1 MKTHNN
7 SSGVWYGSD
16 QLSSLIKWHAPNVN
30 VLMPASVL
38 LGFSK
43 QLDQIGQDG
52 QYFIPLNINC
62 LSQNFEDDSRNDLKN
77 NHWAGLYVV
86 KNNYQTSVTYLDPM
100 GKVINPQL
108 AFEVKNK
115 LGTNNIV
122 QPLLNKP
129 IQYVQFDS
137 TRFFIEK
144 GDDVDCGPFLVYCVT
159 AIANGKGVR
168 QDINTLEQS
177 VSFGQ
182 YLRDAFSKQVSFD
195 EIYQTSSDEPTK
207 NKATK
212 EFEQYKLDEFGQWYT
227 PQVVEYLTHLN
238 TQDVFLRY
246 VFFDK
251 GPEDFKNQLE
261 SICAIKNFYGNNPK
275 VKGIS
280 FISKEPGLGENHF
293 VYGTFIGNKLIIINP
308 VGETEHVNFYEA
320 LSEFKKVYKEVDIFL
335 SNTILQ
341 KDGKFAG
348 SGLVSCGPICIELM
362 RYISLLPIEKIVQL
376 TETGTESSKYG
387 LNYKEISIAA
397 ILPDTLS
404 ALLNPDSDGD
414 YMARVI
420 EIRESHH
427 SILSKY
433 PSSKT
438 LSVQK
443 QNELLDAQCTNHPM
457 QCTVKSHIQ
466 DKGMPKTEIIDQY
479 LNSQGS
485 LTAMWKAPL
494 GKATSPSI
502 KIDESQ
508 TIPPA
513 KSSATMVKKKPLV
526 VKEELLSKAIPPS
539 IKIIEPKLPEIKEE
553 INDAEIPQINEIIK
567 KIELGNKQIHSKA
580 EKAILV
586 IGKTGAGKSTL
597 VNYLTNPE
605 NLEVVLNKEPENEYD
620 EGTLVIDVIGP
631 KKANSPKIGHNKD
644 SETTIPNKWQS
655 KDGELIYWDPP
666 GFGNTKG
673 PEQEIPD
680 AFYIKKIFDIAKQ
693 IKLMLTITYSD
704 LENSRANDI
713 KELADTL
720 GNLFN
725 KDEIKKIIKGLSFV
739 VTKAGQEITER
750 RVKAEIVKILKTES
764 FKEDSVGKIIL
775 ESLRDSQNKIA
786 IFKKPKEEGALT
798 KGENGELLGNNNNIL
813 KIIESTSFIAT
824 PKVNIAVSAGSKN
837 ETSKLCKELN
847 SLIAKESE
855 RIAEWFKFYCKKSI
869 KKQDKAVLPNIQQS
883 IETNEEFIKCISK
896 CISDTKG
903 DTKRVNNIKKYIEY
917 IDFLK
922 QIGSKEITYQANDW
936 AKPLLDAGKTIRSW
950 LEVESDLR
958 EDGCLEVKG
967 VLIDSSKVME
977 KFRSQQDKK
986 AIKSIEVY
994 AGNTVFLDEDLRD
1007 DDLYLKGKNVAIIAP
1022 RWKVVGK
1029 KIIDLSG
1036 REGDKHKTPKAKDA
1050 EPVAQH
1056 QEIGIVGKP
1065 GNPGEDGLP
1074 GLPGYNGGNFFGA
1087 GKKFIGL
1094 EGLTIDVSGG
1104 KGGKGQD
1111 GGKGSN
1117 GTNSTKDGDKQAVV
1131 YRETKALKSA
1141 TECML
1146 RDDTVHRICEEY
1158 ESRGVNGGIGGSGG
1172 MGGKG
1177 GIGGYAGQILLK
1189 SSTFLKPQVLL
1200 LSQEGDAGAPGDPGQ
1215 GGDNDRIYYGKYVNE
1230 KVVYTAAVRQL
1241 AFEGRLIGEG
1251 VKTSLATSL
1260 AISAAIFLVG
1270 ITIGGVAGLVE
1281 GKLGIVQVVTVIGG
1295 TGLMGVALA
1304 EGVLDKTDVGSKVL
1318 KSYKHSGWQ
1327 GEIKHRVEK
1336 ASAGWFSKEKNSLS
1350 IEYPVEPDRKWIN
1363 DPDQIITRYR
1373 EYVKGVDKYLVK
1385 EVTDFSSLKDTAV
1398 CIGKYAAEQLPTPY
1412 KVTKTTEQK
1421 VKVHSSDNQSEFDP
1435 RKNAFNQ
1442 KENINYYYQTHD
1454 LELIQEMIM
1463 GSNQSRFII
1472 HKLIRN
1478 KLSDH
1483 CAELRLKFAEQ
1494 DKPCLSI
1501 VDIGNCN
1508 WINIGLLKVQKQ
1520 LTLSIISNFSEEGQW
1535 RDSGVLALRNMEIA
1549 AKKILNNP
1557 DVFAQDVQ
1565 NYRGFCTLEKVPGWR
1580 IDFGKQYAL
1589 AVYRQ
1594 MVENVQKNVIL
1605 ESCSNKDLESGLV
1618 KLKEGVQ
1625 KAFTYEH
1632 YINAGENSF
1641 STYGYRTKVI
1651 LLKTW
1656 EKLDKENQQTISR
1669 YGGTEWTGSAVVI
1682 KSKVMNF
1689 DMESNTFEYC
1699 YKISWTQ
1706 DLNSRKNMFNK
1717 LRPHLSKQPGKF
1729 IEDEEHHVINFIP
1742 PKNSSGYDRDLSEL
1756 NISIDLDKLC
1766 KKLNVEPTSD
1776 LCAELEKIIQN
1787 RDVGLM
1793 ASDSA
1798 AQSSSDS
1805 QEA

>member
-7 SSGVWYGSD
+7 SSSVWYGPD
-16 QLSSLIKWHAPNVN
+16 QLSSLIKWHAPNVT
-30 VLMPASVL
+30 VLMSACVL

-62 LSQNFEDDSRNDLKN
+62 LSQNFEDGSRNDLKN

-100 GKVINPQL
+100 GKVINPEL

-137 TRFFIEK
+137 TSFFIEK
-144 GDDVDCGPFLVYCVT
+144 GDDVDCGPFLVYCVA
-159 AIANGKGVR
+159 AIANGKGIR
-168 QDINTLEQS
+168 NDINTLEQS
-177 VSFGQ
+177 VSFGH

-195 EIYQTSSDEPTK
+195 EIYQTSSEAVEAPMK
-207 NKATK
+207 NKAAK
-212 EFEQYKLDEFGQWYT
+212 EFEQYKLDEFGEWYT
-227 PQVVEYLTHLN
+227 PQIVEYLTHLN
-238 TQDVFLRY
+238 TQDAFLRY

-251 GPEDFKNQLE
+251 NPEDLKNQLE
-261 SICAIKNFYGNNPK
+261 SICAIKNFYGK
-275 VKGIS
+275 SQEVKGIS

-293 VYGTFIGNKLIIINP
+293 VFGTFIDNKLIIINP
-308 VGETEHVNFYEA
+308 VGETEHVNFYEV
-320 LSEFKKVYKEVDIFL
+320 LNEFKKVYKQVDIFL

-341 KDGKFAG
+341 QDSKFAG
-348 SGLVSCGPICIELM
+348 NGLVSCGPICIELM
-362 RYISLLPIEKIVQL
+362 RHISLLPVEKIVQL
-376 TETGTESSKYG
+376 TETSTESSKCG
-387 LNYKEISIAA
+387 LNYKKINIEE
-397 ILPDTLS
+397 ILPNTLA
-404 ALLNPDSDGD
+404 ALLNPSSGD
-414 YMARVI
+414 DYITKVI
-420 EIRESHH
+420 EIRKLHN
-427 SILSKY
+427 SILSEY
-433 PSSKT
+433 PSLKT
-438 LSVQK
+438 LSVHK

-457 QCTVKSHIQ
+457 QRVVKIHVH

-479 LNSQGS
+479 LNNQGS
-485 LTAMWKAPL
+485 LTVMRKAPL
-494 GKATSPSI
+494 SKVTSPSI

-508 TIPPA
+508 TIQSVQ
-513 KSSATMVKKKPLV
+513 SSAAVIKKAPLSINID
-526 VKEELLSKAIPPS
+526 ESGLSEIEAIKD
-539 IKIIEPKLPEIKEE
+539 I
-553 INDAEIPQINEIIK
+553 EIINK
-567 KIELGNKQIHSKA
+567 IVEKIELGNKQIHSEA
-580 EKAILV
+580 EKAILL
-586 IGKTGAGKSTL
+586 IGRTGAGKSTL

-605 NLEVVLNKEPENEYD
+605 SLEVVLNKDPENEYD

-631 KKANSPKIGHNKD
+631 KKAHSPEIGHKKD

-655 KDGELIYWDPP
+655 EDGKLTYWDPP
-666 GFGNTKG
+666 GFGDTKG

-680 AFYIKKIFDIAKQ
+680 AFYIKKIFDTAKQ
-693 IKLMLTITYSD
+693 IKLMVVIDYGD
-704 LENSRANDI
+704 LESSRANTI

-725 KDEIKKIIKGLSFV
+725 KDEIKGIINGLSFV
-739 VTKAGQEITER
+739 VTKASQKITER
-750 RVKAEIVKILKTES
+750 KVRAEIVKILKTES
-764 FKEDSVGKIIL
+764 FKEDSVGKVIL
-775 ESLRDSQNKIA
+775 ESLRDSQNIA
-786 IFKKPKEEGALT
+786 IFKKPKEEGTLT
-798 KGENGELLGNNNNIL
+798 KGKNKELLGNNDNIL
-813 KIIESTSFIAT
+813 KIIENTNFIAT
-824 PKVNIAVSAGSKN
+824 PKVNIAVSEGSKV
-837 ETSKLCKELN
+837 ETIKLCHEIN
-847 SLIAKESE
+847 NLIVKESE
-855 RIAEWFKFYCKKSI
+855 RIAERLKFYCKKLI
-869 KKQDKAVLPNIQQS
+869 KTQDEAALPNIQQS
-883 IETNEEFIKCISK
+883 IETSEEFINCIRS
-896 CISDTKG
+896 ITTG
-903 DTKRVNNIKKYIEY
+903 NTKRVDNIEKCIKY

-922 QIGSKEITYQANDW
+922 KIWPEEITYRLNDW
-936 AKPLLDAGKTIRSW
+936 AKPLLDAEKAIRSW
-950 LEVESDLR
+950 LEVESNLR

-967 VLIDSSKVME
+967 ILIGSSKVMKE
-977 KFRSQQDKK
+977 FRSQQDKK

-1007 DDLYLKGKNVAIIAP
+1007 DDLYLKGKNVSIIAP

-1036 REGDKHKTPKAKDA
+1036 KEGDAYQNFKAKDA
-1050 EPVAQH
+1050 ESVAQH
-1056 QEIGIVGKP
+1056 QEIGIAGKP

-1111 GGKGSN
+1111 GGDGSD
-1117 GTNSTKDGDKQAVV
+1117 GTNSTKDGGKHAVLH
-1131 YRETKALKSA
+1131 RETKALKNA

-1251 VKTSLATSL
+1251 VKTSLA
-1260 AISAAIFLVG
+1260 ISAAIFLVG
-1270 ITIGGVAGLVE
+1270 VTIGGVAGLVE
-1281 GKLGIVQVVTVIGG
+1281 GKVGIVEVVTTIGG

-1318 KSYKHSGWQ
+1318 KSYEHSGWQ

-1350 IEYPVEPDRKWIN
+1350 IEYPVEPDKKWIN

-1421 VKVHSSDNQSEFDP
+1421 VKVHSSDNQSEFDL